1 MSTPGERLTAAIRS
15 TRAKRVALV
24 AFMTAGFPTRDR
36 FRKDLATV
44 AAHADVVEIGVP
56 FTDPMADGVTIQRS
70 SLAALKQGVTLRW
83 ILDELAAIPRT
94 DTPLVLMSYL
104 NPLLAFGLPQLAAR
118 AAAVGVTGFIVPDLP
133 LEESAELQAALDA
146 QGIALVRMVTPVT
159 PPERLEKLCR
169 NSRGFVYAV
178 TMTGT
183 TGKTMTDAAGA
194 GLSGE
199 VTGYLDRVCALSP
212 VPVCAGFGIRDATQV
227 SLLAPHVDGVI
238 VGSALVEALERG
250 ASPAA
255 LLDSLRG
262 GAA

>member
-1 MSTPGERLTAAIRS
+1 MSTPGERLAAAIRS
-15 TRAKRVALV
+15 TREKRVALV

-36 FRKDLATV
+36 FRADLATV

-70 SLAALKQGVTLRW
+70 SLAALKQGVSLHW

-94 DTPLVLMSYL
+94 STPLVLMSYL
-104 NPLLAFGLPQLAAR
+104 NPLLAFGLPELAVR
-118 AAAVGVTGFIVPDLP
+118 SAAVGVTGFIVPDLP
-133 LEESAELQAALDA
+133 LEESAEFQAALDA
-146 QGIALVRMVTPVT
+146 QGIALIRMVTPVT
-159 PPERLEKLCR
+159 PPERMAKLCR

-183 TGKTMTDAAGA
+183 TGKTMSDGP
-194 GLSGE
+194 GLSRE
-199 VTGYLDRVCALSP
+199 VTDYLDRVRALSP
-212 VPVCAGFGIRDATQV
+212 VPVCAGFGIREAAQV